1 MKYRKDIDGLRGI
14 AVLPVVLFHAGV
26 AQVSGGFIGVDVFFV
41 ISGFVIAAR
50 LQEDLRAGRFSLLDF
65 YERRFRRLL
74 PAMTVTILVTTPIAL
89 LLLMPSDLME
99 YGRSLVAT
107 SVFSSNFYFWKS
119 SGYFEVDAHLRPMLH
134 TWSLAVEE
142 QFYIFMPLA
151 LWLAHRHLKGRW
163 LVILAPVW
171 VASLALSIFMLTR
184 AATADFYL
192 LPTRA
197 WELLTGA
204 VLALRPPPALRSNFL
219 RQALAL
225 AALAVLLACM
235 VLYSS
240 ATPFPGAYALP
251 PCLAVAALI
260 YCGETTLPG
269 RLLSTGPLTYVGR
282 ISYSLYLVHWPL
294 TVMLRHYNL
303 RAPNPFEIA
312 LIVAVSFVLAHLS
325 WKFIEQ
331 PFRRPRAHTPRWRV
345 MAVVAVIQLAIAGVG
360 VALVAARGLPDR
372 MPGYAQEDVSAQK
385 EWRERTCFLS
395 ADQKAEAW
403 NVAACTRVDGA
414 GPEVL
419 LWGDSFA
426 AHYVPG
432 LIQEPRFRGKLIQYT
447 AAGCPPVLNYYSYA
461 RPNCSIFNRRALDLV
476 AQRHIPI
483 VVLSA
488 RWENHSWTT
497 LDGLQDTIARLRALG
512 ATVYLVGQSPEFG
525 VDVQSLAYRK
535 ASHDRKVDAAW
546 GLSFSADFN
555 DRLKSKAGGAIFID
569 PLAFDCQGETCLY
582 RRDGQYEY
590 ADFGHL
596 SRYGSARAART
607 YFPLP

>member
-1 MKYRKDIDGLRGI
+1 MKYRKDIDGLRGL

-26 AQVSGGFIGVDVFFV
+26 AQVSGGYIGVDVFFV
-41 ISGFVIAAR
+41 ISGFVIAMR
-50 LQEDLRAGRFSLLDF
+50 LQEDLRADRFSLLDF

-74 PAMTVTILVTTPIAL
+74 PAITATILVTSLLAL
-89 LLLMPSDLME
+89 ILLMPSDLVE

-142 QFYIFMPLA
+142 QFYIFMPIV
-151 LWLAHRHLKGRW
+151 LWLTHRYLKGRW
-163 LVILAPVW
+163 LVMLGPVW
-171 VASLALSIFMLTR
+171 IVSLALSIFMLTR

-204 VLALRPPPALRSNFL
+204 LVALCPLPALRSNIL
-219 RQALAL
+219 RQALSL
-225 AALAVLLACM
+225 SALAVLLACM

-240 ATPFPGAYALP
+240 TTPFPGASALP
-251 PCLAVAALI
+251 PCLAAAVLI
-260 YCGETTLPG
+260 YCGDATLTG
-269 RLLSTGPLTYVGR
+269 KLLSTAPLTYIGR
-282 ISYSLYLVHWPL
+282 ISYSLYLVHWPV
-294 TVMLRHYNL
+294 TVLLRHYNL
-303 RAPNPFEIA
+303 RAPTTFEIV

-331 PFRRPRAHTPRWRV
+331 PFRRPRAETPRWRV
-345 MAVVAVIQLAIAGVG
+345 MT
-360 VALVAARGLPDR
+360 VAAASLLVTAGIGAVFVATGGLPSR
-372 MPGYAQEDVSAQK
+372 VPGYAQEDVSAQN

-395 ADQKAEAW
+395 ADQKADAW
-403 NVAACTRVDGA
+403 NLTACTRVNGA

-447 AAGCPPVLNYYSYA
+447 AAGCPPALNYYSFA

-476 AQRHIPI
+476 ARRHIPI

-497 LDGLQDTIARLRALG
+497 LDGLRDTIAQLRALG
-512 ATVYLVGQSPEFG
+512 ATVYVVGQSPEFG

-535 ASHDRKVDAAW
+535 APPDRNVDAAW
-546 GLSFSADFN
+546 DLSFSPDFN
-555 DRLKSKAGGAIFID
+555 AELKAKAVGALFID
-569 PLAFDCQGETCLY
+569 PLTFDCRGRTCAY

>member
-1 MKYRKDIDGLRGI
+1 MKYRKDIDGLRGL

-26 AQVSGGFIGVDVFFV
+26 AQVSGGFVGVDIFFV
-41 ISGFVIAAR
+41 ISGFVIANR
-50 LQEDLRAGRFSLLDF
+50 LQEDLRTDRFSLLDF

-74 PAMTVTILVTTPIAL
+74 PAITATILVTSAVAAV
-89 LLLMPSDLME
+89 LLMPSDLVE
-99 YGRSLVAT
+99 YGRSLIAT

-119 SGYFEVDAHLRPMLH
+119 SGYFEVDANLRPMLH

-142 QFYIFMPLA
+142 QFYIFMPIA
-151 LWLAHRHLKGRW
+151 LLLAHRFLKGRW
-163 LVILAPVW
+163 LAVLAPVW
-171 VASLALSIFMLTR
+171 IASLALSIFMLTR

-204 VLALRPPPALRSNFL
+204 LLALCPPPALGSKAL
-219 RQALAL
+219 RQGMALT
-225 AALAVLLACM
+225 ALAVLLAC
-235 VLYSS
+235 VALYSS
-240 ATPFPGAYALP
+240 TTPFPGAYALP
-251 PCLAVAALI
+251 PCLAAAVLI
-260 YCGETTLPG
+260 YCGEGTLPG
-269 RLLSTGPLTYVGR
+269 KLMSSPPLTYVGR
-282 ISYSLYLVHWPL
+282 ISYSLYLVHWPV
-294 TVMLRHYNL
+294 TVLLRHYNL
-303 RAPNPFEIA
+303 RAPTPLEVV
-312 LIVAVSFVLAHLS
+312 LIVAVSFALAHLS
-325 WKFIEQ
+325 WKFVEQ
-331 PFRRPRAHTPRWRV
+331 PFRRPRAETPRWRV
-345 MAVVAVIQLAIAGVG
+345 MGISA
-360 VALVAARGLPDR
+360 VALLVTAGIGAIFVVTHGLPGR
-372 MPGYAQEDVSAQK
+372 KVGYAPENVSAQN

-395 ADQKAEAW
+395 ADQKATAW
-403 NVAACTRVDGA
+403 NLASCTRTQGA

-432 LIQEPRFRGKLIQYT
+432 LIQEPRFRGKLVQYT

-461 RPNCSIFNRRALDLV
+461 RPNCGIFNQRALDLV

-483 VVLSA
+483 IVLSA
-488 RWENHSWTT
+488 RWENHSSAT
-497 LDGLQDTIARLRALG
+497 LAGLKNTIARLRALG
-512 ATVYLVGQSPEFG
+512 ATVYVIGQSPEFG

-535 ASHDRKVDAAW
+535 ASHDRNVDAAW
-546 GLSFSADFN
+546 DLSFPRDFN
-555 DRLKSKAGGAIFID
+555 ARLKANTSGASFVD
-569 PLAFDCQGETCLY
+569 PLAFDCQGKTCLY